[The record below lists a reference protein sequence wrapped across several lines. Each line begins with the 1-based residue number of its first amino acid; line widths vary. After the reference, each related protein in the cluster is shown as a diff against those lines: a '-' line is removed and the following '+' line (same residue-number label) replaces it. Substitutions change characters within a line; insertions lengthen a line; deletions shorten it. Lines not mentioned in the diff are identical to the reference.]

1 MAQTLKQFAAR
12 AGNLGPDL
20 QANLRRGI
28 NAAALHTKRSIE
40 AEMGAAGISGGRLRG
55 VGTKGARIGVRY
67 DVKGTDNP
75 VALVRATG
83 PFHLIERST
92 RPHRITPKS
101 RRRGQRKRAVAI
113 PGVGP
118 RASAQHPGTKAKAVF
133 SKGVERAQPGVRR
146 IVGESVMKAIR
157 G

>member
-1 MAQTLKQFAAR
+1 MQTLSQFAAR
-12 AGNLGPDL
+12 TRSFGPDL

-28 NAAALHTKRSIE
+28 NAAALHTKRSVE
-40 AEMGAAGISGGRLRG
+40 AEMSAAGLGGKRLSG
-55 VGTKGARIGVRY
+55 VGARGARIGARY

-92 RPHRITPKS
+92 KPHRIAPKK
-101 RRRGQRKRAVAI
+101 RRRGQGKRAMAI

-118 RASAQHPGTKAKAVF
+118 RASAQHPGTRAKHPFA
-133 SKGVERAQPGVRR
+133 KGVERARPGVRR
-146 IVGESVMKAIR
+146 IIGESVMKAIR